1 MHLLVKRN
9 TNSRGSMKDEGSSAK
24 LTLSP
29 EGIGIGILARGGEE
43 RREVR
48 AAAASFNSIQL
59 LRI

>member
-1 MHLLVKRN
+1 
-9 TNSRGSMKDEGSSAK
+9 MKDEGSNAK

-29 EGIGIGILARGGEE
+29 EGIGIGIGIG
-43 RREVR
+43 EVR